1 MLIKVDDQGRE
12 AIKQLCDVALK
23 FGGLTN
29 LEAVSFILHSVQVE
43 KQEENNPEP
52 VE

>member
-1 MLIKVDDQGRE
+1 VIIKVDDQGRE

-29 LEAVSFILHSVQVE
+29 LEAVSFILHSVQLE
-43 KQEENNPEP
+43 KQEAEKPAVTE
-52 VE
+52 